1 MTPGRTKRSR
11 DAEQQPAGGAGLT
24 ALHRSRLVAWDVR
37 PVTALAAC
45 PDGSA
50 FAAGYEDGKVELWDV
65 AYLNCVAVS
74 EVMLACCCGWRWRR
88 KSRRAALGGG
98 GGALGVL

>member
-1 MTPGRTKRSR
+1 MAPGRHKRSR
-11 DAEQQPAGGAGLT
+11 DSEQTGGVAEGLT

-37 PVTALAAC
+37 PVTAVAAC

-65 AYLNCVAVS
+65 AFLNCIAVS
-74 EVMLACCCGWRWRR
+74 V
-88 KSRRAALGGG
+88 
-98 GGALGVL
+98 V